1 MFSPKI
7 YYQGEKMD
15 LQLEYEKR
23 EREKEKKALY
33 ARRLAELQNKKFEK
47 ENAALIKEKKLSKED
62 IFFLDKA
69 IRKNLERQFF
79 NTADEKEFLVYNEKV
94 NALKSSRFRE
104 MIDRQKRD
112 DMGKANSYLPLCIK
126 IKQKRER

>member
-1 MFSPKI
+1 
-7 YYQGEKMD
+7 MD